1 MAVPATI
8 NYGPDGPVRPTPPHF
23 TTPASSPARVSRWQ
37 HECVVEDARA
47 SPPRWATSGIELLPH
62 TSRCA
67 DFLDLDLVQR
77 HYYPELEAVAQ
88 QLTGARR
95 AVVVEF
101 LRRVE
106 GHPTLMGAHPAVHV
120 DYTPSYTERLETFVR
135 PGSTLEESIESPTYG
150 SFLREHGLSVEEV
163 RGSRV
168 VVLNLWRNIS
178 PSPIE
183 RLPLALCDRRTVRPA
198 ELRPQPLPRYDGR
211 TTAGHEILR

>member
-1 MAVPATI
+1 MARWA
-8 NYGPDGPVRPTPPHF
+8 RPHSTTTPPLPALCL
-23 TTPASSPARVSRWQ
+23 TPLAVSCWQ

-150 SFLREHGLSVEEV
+150 SFLREHGVSVEEV

-198 ELRPQPLPRYDGR
+198 ELRPQPLPQYDGR